1 MSAALQRHA
10 HVHPTM
16 AVVLNSICLVPADP
30 HTLARNQAFF
40 DKSLAHIR
48 AQGRAS
54 ETPADA
60 DRPLAC
66 KTWYRSPNGDT
77 CTIGCHI
84 ADVYD
89 PSVETVPAGSLMRE
103 RAYLAEA
110 LGWPSVDLAEA
121 VQCAHDFILR
131 RHGMAAFEREMA
143 DIAISFGLR
152 FPALVVA

>member
-16 AVVLNSICLVPADP
+16 AVVLNSICLAADP
-30 HTLARNQAFF
+30 QALARNQEFF

-54 ETPADA
+54 ETPVDA
-60 DRPLAC
+60 DRPMAC
-66 KTWYRSPNGDT
+66 KSWYRAPNGDT
-77 CTIGCHI
+77 CTIGCHF

-89 PSVETVPAGSLMRE
+89 PSVETVPVGSLMRE
-103 RAYLAEA
+103 RGYLAEA
-110 LGWPSVDLAEA
+110 LGWPSVELAEA

-131 RHGMAAFEREMA
+131 RHGMAAFEREMFE
-143 DIAISFGLR
+143 ITMYYGLR
-152 FPALVVA
+152 FRALEAA